1 MAFRRQNF
9 SSLKSTKR
17 ETFESVYKFSK
28 KVPNF
33 AVGSDVYVIPLGLES
48 GYYETP
54 CHKVNTHK
62 VDGQVIGF
70 GGAGFPVNI
79 KCEGID
85 EEGNTV
91 SSLCCELAQKEK
103 TRCEDSADRIIGG
116 RSYRVHLP
124 ILILGN
130 TIGDDSKIS
139 YPISKIGILK
149 DLKSESGLKFS
160 YLDLSTSTFRSEIIQ
175 AYGKKLKEEGILDYD
190 LDENSEEFFEDVRTR
205 LTRTIIK
212 IHGVAKTGFKMA
224 MKEYSFF
231 PFDSASVASGSGE
244 DEKKAIVNYYRHK
257 EISAKINEYLQLFNI
272 EVDNLIKT
280 WKEKDLLEYY
290 NSALGLDLKA
300 PATPVKEEV
309 KETVEVVETAK
320 ESNDS
325 DDYEDE
331 PSNLSEAVSDADLD
345 SILANPFGDDA
356 DNTDGAKAE
365 SSDDLDQAVYAMEE
379 DDDFFEEQ

>member
-85 EEGNTV
+85 EEGNTI

-103 TRCEDSADRIIGG
+103 ARCEDAADRIIGG

-130 TIGDDSKIS
+130 TLVDDSKTS
-139 YPISKIGILK
+139 YPISKVGILK

-175 AYGKKLKEEGILDYD
+175 AYGKKLKEEGILDYE
-190 LDENSEEFFEDVRTR
+190 LDENSEEFFEDVRAR
-205 LTRTIIK
+205 LSKTIIK

-231 PFDSASVASGSGE
+231 PFENPTVASASGE
-244 DEKKAIVNYYRHK
+244 DEKKALINYYRHK
-257 EISAKINEYLQLFNI
+257 EISSKINEYLQLFNI

-290 NSALGLDLKA
+290 NSALGLDLK
-300 PATPVKEEV
+300 TGQDQEKEEA
-309 KETVEVVETAK
+309 KEVVEVVET
-320 ESNDS
+320 STNDS
-325 DDYEDE
+325 NSYEEE
-331 PSNLSEAVSDADLD
+331 PSNLSETVSDADLD
-345 SILANPFGDDA
+345 DILANPFEDEEP
-356 DNTDGAKAE
+356 TQSTKPSKAE
-365 SSDDLDQAVYAMEE
+365 SNDDLDQAVYEMEE
-379 DDDFFEEQ
+379 DDDFFTE

>member
-85 EEGNTV
+85 EEGNTI

-103 TRCEDSADRIIGG
+103 ARCEDAADRIIGG

-130 TIGDDSKIS
+130 TLVDDSKTS
-139 YPISKIGILK
+139 YPISKVGILK
-149 DLKSESGLKFS
+149 DLKSDSGLKFS
-160 YLDLSTSTFRSEIIQ
+160 FLDMSASTFKGEIIQ
-175 AYGKKLKEEGILDYD
+175 AYGKKLKEEGVLDYEI
-190 LDENSEEFFEDVRTR
+190 DEESEEFFEEVRTR
-205 LTRTIIK
+205 LSKTIIK
-212 IHGVAKTGFKMA
+212 IHGITKQGFKVA
-224 MKEYSFF
+224 MREYSFF
-231 PFDSASVASGSGE
+231 PLDNATVASASGE
-244 DEKKAIVNYYRHK
+244 DERKTVTNYYRHK
-257 EISAKINEYLQLFNI
+257 EIKAKIDEYLQLFNI
-272 EVDNLIKT
+272 EVDGLIKS
-280 WKEKDLLEYY
+280 WKEKDLQEYY

-300 PATPVKEEV
+300 TEAPKTEVKEEV
-309 KETVEVVETAK
+309 VEVIDTPSVNDTDVEG
-320 ESNDS
+320 
-325 DDYEDE
+325 E
-331 PSNLSEAVSDADLD
+331 PDNLSEAVSDAELD
-345 SILANPFGDDA
+345 SILANPFEDEDPT
-356 DNTDGAKAE
+356 DNNASKAE
-365 SSDDLDQAVYAMEE
+365 SSDDLDQAVYELE
-379 DDDFFEEQ
+379 TDDEFFDEQ